1 MNDVI
6 CECAGLHDLLVFI
19 CGMVTIGLLIWI
31 ESKIFPTWKGRK

>member
-1 MNDVI
+1 MIV
-6 CECAGLHDLLVFI
+6 CECNFAHDFLVFF